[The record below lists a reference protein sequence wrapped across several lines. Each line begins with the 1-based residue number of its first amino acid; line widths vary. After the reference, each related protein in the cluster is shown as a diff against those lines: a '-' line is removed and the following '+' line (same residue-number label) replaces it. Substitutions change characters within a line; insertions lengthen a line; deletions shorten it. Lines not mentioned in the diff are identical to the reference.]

1 MAFTALDY
9 LSPLCFALTLEP
21 SSYLHSS
28 CNWAICSHVDLNMA
42 SSFSFQSLRIL
53 FDTLPFW
60 NGGPQIVWSL
70 MSSSRFPWKKKKKEN
85 KKQTKN
91 YISSDILSWQL
102 NKLKHHHQLTL
113 VILYYMAFFYFL
125 YHISMKLYCLSPF

>member
-1 MAFTALDY
+1 MWAIIFEFYHLYKQRKLRPIILIIMHKVQAHFHGLRALDY

-53 FDTLPFW
+53 FDTLFLKWGSPNCLVSDVFK
-60 NGGPQIVWSL
+60 QIS
-70 MSSSRFPWKKKKKEN
+70 MKKKKGKQKTN
-85 KKQTKN
+85 KKLYFFR
-91 YISSDILSWQL
+91 YIV
-102 NKLKHHHQLTL
+102 LTTQ
-113 VILYYMAFFYFL
+113 
-125 YHISMKLYCLSPF
+125 